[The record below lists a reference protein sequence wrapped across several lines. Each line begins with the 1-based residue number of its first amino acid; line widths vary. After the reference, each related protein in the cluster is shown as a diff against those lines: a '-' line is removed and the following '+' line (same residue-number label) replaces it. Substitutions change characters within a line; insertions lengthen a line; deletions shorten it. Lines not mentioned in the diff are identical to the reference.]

1 MYRQF
6 RPTECVLPL
15 ATPLSTIVQRTK
27 ATFLCRAIS
36 PQFPWIAC
44 SALAVMSPRPYN
56 VQKEEKIKKRLVGWL
71 DGFFYV
77 LFEYTRWQN
86 RFLLYVRARP
96 ESKPE

>member
-6 RPTECVLPL
+6 RPTERVLPL

-44 SALAVMSPRPYN
+44 SALAMMSPRPYN
-56 VQKEEKIKKRLVGWL
+56 VQKEEKIKKKVGWL
-71 DGFFYV
+71 DGFFLCFV
-77 LFEYTRWQN
+77 
-86 RFLLYVRARP
+86 
-96 ESKPE
+96 